1 MDNRKYVS
9 EFERRAR
16 HLPHWEEPGA
26 TYYVTFALR
35 RPPPVDLTRPDIG
48 RLIVG
53 ALRHFDGRRYVL
65 YDYTVMPDHI
75 HFILRPLGP
84 PGESERL
91 SRITQSLKG
100 WLAYRINRLCARS
113 GPLWQDESY
122 DHILRNDADYQEKA
136 GYILD
141 NPSRR
146 GLIADPTEWPW
157 WGKGSGLV

>member
-1 MDNRKYVS
+1 MVDNEHIS
-9 EFERRAR
+9 AFERRLR

-26 TYYVTFALR
+26 TYFITFALR
-35 RPPPVDLTRPDIG
+35 RPATVDLTQPDIG
-48 RLIVG
+48 QLIVE
-53 ALRHFDGRRYVL
+53 ALRHFDGERYLL
-65 YDYTVMPDHI
+65 YDYTVMPDHV

-84 PGESERL
+84 PGKSERL

-100 WLAYRINRLCARS
+100 WLAYRINRLCGGS

-122 DHILRNDADYQEKA
+122 DHIIRNEADHQETA

-146 GLIADPTEWPW
+146 GLISDPIEWPW
-157 WGKGSGLV
+157 WGKGSGPV